1 MMDDDPLDPPLERS
15 SLKAQPATTEA
26 DTYEPSN
33 TKDDAPRD
41 TSVALP
47 TPRAS
52 SPQRRWRRAS
62 LISLLLLLIA
72 ALFLIPDQ
80 NRAAL
85 LRTLSFPTAA
95 PDAPIQS
102 GNDTFLWE
110 HAVPWGRLL
119 IDGKPGPALV
129 GAGLSD
135 DPVPQTHAPFRLP
148 RGRHTLEYDAA
159 LFPTLRCTVSVP
171 YSPDDTC
178 PLGTEGVPPG
188 PDRLARLLDLQATV
202 NRLSTHERQALVATA
217 QERLT
222 ALAAGLPLGSLMV
235 GDHYRDATGQVTQ
248 ASTAMQLAAQ
258 FPLDNNPNRF
268 GGLACVTICAMTSV
282 VDPVSTTDW
291 ILTVAVKLTWR
302 YTTTDGGTI
311 LADGSAGE
319 GDASSQPIPLQA
331 RWSAGDWQIDLPT
344 AGAGQADPITCPTG
358 AFYRTGLTLPDS
370 AFVWTIGATLPE
382 QGCLFAGSVID
393 RTTGRPSG
401 PLGLVL
407 YRAGVLLAVNGQ
419 AHTWFPTL
427 PLASAHERALANAVA
442 PTTIPTALAR

>member
-1 MMDDDPLDPPLERS
+1 
-15 SLKAQPATTEA
+15 
-26 DTYEPSN
+26 
-33 TKDDAPRD
+33 
-41 TSVALP
+41 
-47 TPRAS
+47 
-52 SPQRRWRRAS
+52 
-62 LISLLLLLIA
+62 LLLLLVT
-72 ALFLIPDQ
+72 ALFFVPTQ

-129 GAGLSD
+129 GAGVSD
-135 DPVPQTHAPFRLP
+135 DPAPQTHAPFRLP

-188 PDRLARLLDLQATV
+188 PYRFARLLDLLATV

-222 ALAAGLPLGSLMV
+222 ALAVGLPLGSLTM
-235 GDHYRDATGQVTQ
+235 GDHYRDASGQITQ
-248 ASTAMQLAAQ
+248 AASALQLAAQ
-258 FPLDNNPNRF
+258 FPLDNNPDRF
-268 GGLACVTICAMTSV
+268 GGLACMTICAMTSV

-302 YTTTDGGTI
+302 YTTAADATI
-311 LADGSAGE
+311 LADGPAGE
-319 GDASSQPIPLQA
+319 GSASSQMIPLHA
-331 RWSAGDWQIDLPT
+331 RWSAGDWQIDPPT
-344 AGAGQADPITCPTG
+344 TSAGQTDPITCLTG

-370 AFVWTIGATLPE
+370 AFNWTSGASLQE

-401 PLGLVL
+401 PMALVL
-407 YRAGVLLAVNGQ
+407 YRAGVLLAINDP
-419 AHTWFPTL
+419 AHDWFPTL
-427 PLASAHERALANAVA
+427 PVASLHERALALAVA
-442 PTTIPTALAR
+442 PASLP